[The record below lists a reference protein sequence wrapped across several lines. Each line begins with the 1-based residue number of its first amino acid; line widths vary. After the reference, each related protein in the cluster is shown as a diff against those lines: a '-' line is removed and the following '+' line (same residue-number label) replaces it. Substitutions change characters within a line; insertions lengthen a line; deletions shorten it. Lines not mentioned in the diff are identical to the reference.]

1 MSATAPTRPTLA
13 GNFGMVASTHWLAS
27 SAGMSVLEAGG
38 NAFDAAVA
46 AGFVLQVVEPN
57 LSGPAGE
64 VPAVLWSERDQRVE
78 VVCAQGVAPWAATID
93 HFQNYLG
100 LNVIPGTGTLSATV
114 PGAFG
119 GWMLMLQR
127 WGTWRLADVLAY
139 AIGYARGG
147 FPTAPLVAQ
156 AIDEVADMFR
166 TDWPTSAAVWL
177 DHGRVP
183 KTGSRMRREPLAET
197 YERVVREAARPDRD
211 AEIDAAVDV
220 WYRGFVAEAITDF
233 CQGEPWIDTSGEP
246 HRGLLEG
253 DDLATWSA
261 SVETPSTFDFGDC
274 TVFKTGPWGQGPVFL
289 QQLALLEAADI
300 RSVPFGSAE
309 YVHLLIEAGKL
320 AFADREAWYGDSGVI
335 PDLVSHLLD
344 PEYNRQ
350 RAALI
355 GDTAS
360 QELRP
365 GWVAGHQPHIP
376 NFDLGETARGVGYG
390 EPTLGSHGHVPGD
403 TCHVD
408 VVDQW
413 GNMVSATPSGGWLH
427 SSPEIPTLGFC
438 LGTRAQMFCLEYD
451 HPNSLRPRVRPR
463 STLTPSLAFRDGKPW
478 MAFGTPGG
486 DQQDQWSLAFFCS
499 VVLGARSLQ
508 EAIDAPA
515 FTSQHFPNSFFPHRS
530 WLGRVRL
537 ESRFEGTVL
546 EGLSRR
552 GHDIVVVDPWSLG
565 RLSAVSR
572 EADGFYRAAA
582 NARGDL
588 GYAVGR

>member
-1 MSATAPTRPTLA
+1 
-13 GNFGMVASTHWLAS
+13 MVASTHWLAS

-64 VPAVLWSERDQRVE
+64 VPAVLWTERDQRVE
-78 VVCAQGVAPWAATID
+78 VVCGQGVAPRTATIERFRD
-93 HFQNYLG
+93 DLG
-100 LNVIPGTGTLSATV
+100 LDVIPGTGTLSATV

-127 WGTWRLADVLAY
+127 WGTWRLGDVLAY
-139 AIGYARGG
+139 AIGYAGRG

-156 AIDEVADMFR
+156 AIDEVAEMFR

-183 KTGSRMRREPLAET
+183 EVGSRLRRRRLAET

-211 AEIDAAVDV
+211 SEIEAAVDI
-220 WYRGFVAEAITDF
+220 WYRGFVAEAIGEF
-233 CQGEPWIDTSGEP
+233 CQGDPWIDTSGQR
-246 HRGLLEG
+246 HRGLLDS
-253 DDLATWSA
+253 DDLAAWSA
-261 SVETPSTFDFGDC
+261 SVEAPSMCDFGDC

-300 RSVPFGSAE
+300 ESVPYGSTE
-309 YVHLLIEAGKL
+309 YMHLLIEAGKL

-335 PDLVSHLLD
+335 PDLVRQLLD

-350 RAALI
+350 RSALI
-355 GDTAS
+355 GETAS
-360 QELRP
+360 LELRP
-365 GWVAGHQPHIP
+365 GSVAGHLPHIP
-376 NFDLGETARGVGYG
+376 AFNGGEAIRGVGYG
-390 EPTLGSHGHVPGD
+390 EPTLGARGHVPGD

-413 GNMVSATPSGGWLH
+413 GNMISATPSGGWLH
-427 SSPEIPTLGFC
+427 SSPEIPALGFC
-438 LGTRAQMFCLEYD
+438 LGTRAQMFCLEHD
-451 HPNSLRPRVRPR
+451 HPNSLRPGVRPR
-463 STLTPSLAFRDGKPW
+463 TTLTPSLAFREGKPW

-508 EAIDAPA
+508 DAIDAPA
-515 FTSQHFPNSFFPHRS
+515 FTSQHFPGSFFPHRS
-530 WLGRVRL
+530 SPGRVRV
-537 ESRFEGTVL
+537 ESRFGGTVL
-546 EGLSRR
+546 EELSRR
-552 GHDIVVVDPWSLG
+552 GHDIVTVAPWSLG

-572 EADGFYRAAA
+572 DADGFYRAAA

>member
-1 MSATAPTRPTLA
+1 MPAESPTRPTLA

-78 VVCAQGVAPWAATID
+78 VVCGQGVAPRTATIERFRND
-93 HFQNYLG
+93 LG
-100 LNVIPGTGTLSATV
+100 LDVIPGTGTLSATV

-139 AIGYARGG
+139 AIGYARRG

-156 AIDEVADMFR
+156 AIDEVAEMFR
-166 TDWPTSAAVWL
+166 RDWPTSAAVWL

-183 KTGSRMRREPLAET
+183 EIGSRLCRGKLAET

-211 AEIDAAVDV
+211 AEIEAALNI
-220 WYRGFVAEAITDF
+220 WYRGFVAQAIVEF
-233 CQGEPWIDTSGEP
+233 CQGEPWIDTSGQR
-246 HRGLLEG
+246 HRGLLDAE
-253 DDLATWSA
+253 DLATWSA
-261 SVETPSTFDFGDC
+261 SVEAPSLFDFGDC

-300 RSVPFGSAE
+300 QSVSFGSTE
-309 YVHLLIEAGKL
+309 YLHLLIEAGKL

-335 PDLVSHLLD
+335 PDLVRHLLD

-355 GDTAS
+355 DDSAS
-360 QELRP
+360 LELRP
-365 GWVAGHQPHIP
+365 GCVAGHPPHIP
-376 NFDLGETARGVGYG
+376 NFDSGEAVRGVGYG
-390 EPTLGSHGHVPGD
+390 EPTLGRRGHVPGD

-413 GNMVSATPSGGWLH
+413 GNLVSATPSGGWLH
-427 SSPEIPTLGFC
+427 SSPEIPSLGFC
-438 LGTRAQMFCLEYD
+438 LGTRAQMFCLETD
-451 HPNSLRPRVRPR
+451 HPNSLRPGVRPR
-463 STLTPSLAFRDGKPW
+463 TTLTPSLAFRDGKPW

-499 VVLGARSLQ
+499 VVLGGRSLQ

-515 FTSQHFPNSFFPHRS
+515 FTSQHFPGSFFPHRS
-530 WLGRVRL
+530 SLGRVRI
-537 ESRFEGTVL
+537 ESRFDEAVL
-546 EGLSRR
+546 QDLSRR
-552 GHDIVVVDPWSLG
+552 GHDIVAVNPWSLG

-572 EADGFYRAAA
+572 DEDGFYRSAA
-582 NARGDL
+582 NARGNL